1 MTIKL
6 YNNLSDKI
14 VVDKKITQIGA
25 DITGTLREDCSVIDP
40 VIALEGT
47 VGSNIA
53 TCNYAYI
60 QEFARYYYINNIVC
74 RGNLFELHMHV
85 DVLMSYRGDIR
96 SNNAVIS
103 RQEQHYNLYLQD
115 GVFKEQSN
123 PHYQIMKFP
132 SGFSSFNFILAV
144 SGD

>member
-1 MTIKL
+1 MTIKF

-14 VVDKKITQIGA
+14 VVDKNITQLGT
-25 DITGTLREDCSVIDP
+25 DMTGTLRENCSVIDP
-40 VIALEGT
+40 VIKVKGI
-47 VGSNIA
+47 VGSNLPI
-53 TCNYAYI
+53 CNYAYI
-60 QEFARYYYINNIVC
+60 AEFARYYYITNIVC
-74 RGNLFELHMHV
+74 VGNLFEVHMHV

-96 SNNAVIS
+96 ANNAVIS
-103 RQEQHYNLYLQD
+103 RQESKYNLYLQD
-115 GVFKEQSN
+115 GVFKEQAN